1 MFIDVGKA
9 LYAEFSDLKTKM
21 GYEPILIS
29 DDQAVAIKKMRV
41 KIWID
46 LVALSIISL
55 SALLVL
61 FENLSKY
68 G

>member
-29 DDQAVAIKKMRV
+29 DDQAVAIKKMR
-41 KIWID
+41 
-46 LVALSIISL
+46 SRFGST
-55 SALLVL
+55 
-61 FENLSKY
+61 
-68 G
+68 